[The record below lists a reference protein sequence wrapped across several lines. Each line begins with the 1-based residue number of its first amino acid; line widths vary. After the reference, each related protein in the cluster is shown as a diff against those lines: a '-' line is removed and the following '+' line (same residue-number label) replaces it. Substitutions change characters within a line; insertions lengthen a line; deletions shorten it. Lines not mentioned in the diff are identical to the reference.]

1 MLMRKF
7 TIRNAFMALVFLSL
21 FCVNANC
28 GNVPDGQ
35 FITIQA
41 NGVSN
46 TFSLGSFQKAVIEDA
61 TATNPTLKV
70 DLSDGKSY
78 LKGVRTIS
86 FTLDESAGDDNV
98 KVVATNNT
106 AEIFWPAVDGAQ
118 SYIMTICK
126 DLECNDVLCTLKFN
140 SSGQLVE
147 ISFGGTD
154 EGHGK
159 STRPMSFNVT
169 GLEPGTVYKYSIKAL
184 GSAGQVIDEQTGQFT
199 TLLTSAYENTEDNIQ
214 VYSNG
219 SRIVVDAPM
228 EHNISFYD
236 VMGRQLG
243 ECVRTNHCE
252 CVISLV
258 GVYIVKVDD
267 KQYKIRTN

>member
-7 TIRNAFMALVFLSL
+7 TIRKAFMALVFLSL
-21 FCVNANC
+21 FGLNANS

-46 TFSLGSFQKAVIEDA
+46 TFSLSSFQKAVIEDA
-61 TATNPTLKV
+61 RATRPTLKV
-70 DLSDGKSY
+70 DFSDGTTS
-78 LKGVRTIS
+78 LDGVRTIL
-86 FTLDESAGDDNV
+86 FALDDPEDDSRV

-118 SYIMTICK
+118 SYMMTICK
-126 DLECNDVLCTLKFN
+126 DLDCKEVICTLKFN

-199 TLLTSAYENTEDNIQ
+199 TLLTSAYENTEENIQ